1 MRFFILV
8 VLFFGFVAVSAR
20 LDRINSTLSDIQI
33 ELAKGKSHDPKR

>member
-20 LDRINSTLSDIQI
+20 LDRINSTLSAIQL
-33 ELAKGKSHDPKR
+33 ELCERKKP